1 MSISGHEFEQIPR
14 MVKGREAWRVAVYG
28 GFKEPD
34 STERLNNNK
43 YQ

>member
-1 MSISGHEFEQIPR
+1 MNLSKLQEL
-14 MVKGREAWRVAVYG
+14 VKGREAWRVAVYG

-34 STERLNNNK
+34 STERLNNKK